1 MVHFFNY
8 YGGYSGTFY
17 PKDQY
22 LSGRLIVKQ
31 AEKYNIDRMDI
42 ARKIVRGIGINIY
55 EVLYHYYKH
64 DKKEVKETL
73 DWIRTVFLKQVMT
86 AENVKD

>member
-1 MVHFFNY
+1 
-8 YGGYSGTFY
+8 
-17 PKDQY
+17 
-22 LSGRLIVKQ
+22 
-31 AEKYNIDRMDI
+31 MDI